1 MININLVPEELVKR
15 KKYRLFHR
23 AVQAIPLEIS
33 IGIVGGFLAFLFIVN
48 IVLQLTIFVQMGT
61 CKAIEVSLAG
71 IGPQR
76 TEVNAVLAELKVLR
90 QKISTIE
97 SVTTGKRLSWSQK
110 LNAVSDAMT
119 PGAWLARMTLTKESF
134 VMEGSVVSKKGD
146 YANIVNTF
154 SANLRSNS
162 SFMKG
167 LKDPDMNFTGRRR
180 VNTTEI
186 ANFVLRLQ
194 VGGK

>member
-119 PGAWLARMTLTKESF
+119 PGTWLARMTLTKENF
-134 VMEGSVVSKKGD
+134 IMEGSV
-146 YANIVNTF
+146 
-154 SANLRSNS
+154 
-162 SFMKG
+162 
-167 LKDPDMNFTGRRR
+167 
-180 VNTTEI
+180 
-186 ANFVLRLQ
+186 
-194 VGGK
+194 